1 MQQQQSAV
9 AQALDA
15 AFAPVGVAATIVA
28 PEVDERR
35 AMKKRTRQRFLAWCR
50 RHKIDRDIA
59 QANAPLGW

>member
-15 AFAPVGVAATIVA
+15 AFAPVVGVAATIVA
-28 PEVDERR
+28 PEDERR

-50 RHKIDRDIA
+50 RHHIDRDIA